1 MSVSNESFQTPPPQP
16 PPPPPST
23 PEAEP
28 LAPRPVKL
36 RPVAIGLA
44 ALGVIVVLGG
54 IAKFIPS
61 GISTGLALF
70 VGGLIMFAVTFIR
83 LPVVRETEEPLS
95 VLEKVTGIFYEPARV
110 FRNLRSHPDW
120 VSAFVVVTALT
131 LIYSFAFVQRITP
144 DRIVEHMVE
153 KVSQMGPPFTPP
165 PQAIERMR
173 NDQMSALKNPIERV
187 EGMVKSVLGLLLI
200 GAIGAALAMLLVLV
214 FGGRI
219 NFWQSLAVTFYSW
232 LPVVVIQKLLGLV
245 ILYLKS
251 PDDLHPIRN
260 QDTTLQDNLSLLVV
274 PADHPVLF
282 VLLSFIG
289 LTWFYY
295 LWLRAKGLHYG
306 GTKVSS
312 GAGWGVS
319 IMLYVLLLLF
329 AVVSTALF
337 PGFVS

>member
-1 MSVSNESFQTPPPQP
+1 MSAFNDDFQAP
-16 PPPPPST
+16 PPPPM

-28 LAPRPVKL
+28 RAPRPVKL

-44 ALGVIVVLGG
+44 VIGIIVLLGG
-54 IAKFIPS
+54 ITKFIPS

-70 VGGLIMFAVTFIR
+70 AVGLIVFGLSFIP
-83 LPVVRETEEPLS
+83 LPLVREPEEPLS
-95 VLEKVTGIFYEPARV
+95 FMEKATGIFYEPARV
-110 FRNLRSHPDW
+110 FRNLRSHPRW
-120 VSAFVVVTALT
+120 LGAFAIVAVLS

-144 DRIVEHMVE
+144 ERIVDHMVE
-153 KVSQMGPPFTPP
+153 KVSEMGPPFAPP
-165 PQAIERMR
+165 PAAIERMR
-173 NDQMSALKNPIERV
+173 TDQMSALKNPIERV
-187 EGMVKSVLGLLLI
+187 EGMVKAVLGLFVI

-219 NFWQSLAVTFYSW
+219 NFWQSLAVVFYAW
-232 LPVVVIQKLLGLV
+232 LPVVVIQKILGLV

-260 QDTTLQDNLSLLVV
+260 QDTTLQDNLSLLIA

-282 VLLSFIG
+282 VALSFIG

-312 GAGWGVS
+312 GAGWSVS
-319 IMLYVLLLLF
+319 IALYVLLMLF